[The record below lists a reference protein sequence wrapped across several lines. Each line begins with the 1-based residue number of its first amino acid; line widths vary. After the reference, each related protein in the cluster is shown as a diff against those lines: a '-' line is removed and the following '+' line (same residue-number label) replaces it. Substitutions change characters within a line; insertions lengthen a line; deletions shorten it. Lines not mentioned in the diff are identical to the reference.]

1 MSPDNNVD
9 VPVVGW
15 GKMGFLA
22 QFKKHLVNSK
32 GLVK

>member
-15 GKMGFLA
+15 GKMGVKA
-22 QFKKHLVNSK
+22 QFKKYHVNSK